1 VQITSAILHGVVQK
15 SSGRGRPQQFC
26 VEEVLDRAMG
36 VFWRRGYEAAS
47 LAELEAGTGA
57 NRSTLYNSF
66 GGKRGL
72 FLDALA
78 QYRRRLGEQMLV
90 PLELGHEGLADLHA
104 FLERFA
110 IQLEGPAGPDGCL
123 MVNTMTELAG
133 TDDAVVAQVDAYLER
148 ARLALGA
155 ALERAAERGEIPHA
169 GHQARA
175 DALLALVLGINAT
188 ARSGVPRRQV
198 RAMLDAAHAQL
209 DDWRALARR

>member
-1 VQITSAILHGVVQK
+1 MTSAILHGVVQK
-15 SSGRGRPQQFC
+15 SSARGRPQQFDPD
-26 VEEVLDRAMG
+26 EVLDRAMG
-36 VFWRRGYEAAS
+36 VFWRHGYEGSS

-72 FLDALA
+72 FLDALS
-78 QYRRRLGEQMLV
+78 QYTRRLGEQMLA
-90 PLELGHEGLADLHA
+90 PLEDGDEGLADLHA

-110 IQLEGPAGPDGCL
+110 AQLEGPAGPDGCL

-133 TDDAVVAQVDAYLER
+133 SDPAVVSQVDVYLER
-148 ARLALGA
+148 SRA
-155 ALERAAERGEIPHA
+155 ALRAALRRAAQRGEIREA
-169 GHQARA
+169 GQEARA

-188 ARSGVPRRQV
+188 ARSGVPAGRV

-209 DDWRALARR
+209 DDWRAPARR